1 MENEIPTAD
10 SRLSIDFSNKI
21 GICHDIKR
29 SNQHTD
35 YGRDGQLS
43 DQAGD
48 GAVVIW
54 VYLFCVAC
62 FINFT
67 FRGIPSERPKCHNEH
82 FSCRKGFSDR
92 AYPEMNGQNYKKIY
106 SSW

>member
-1 MENEIPTAD
+1 MVGMASFPI
-10 SRLSIDFSNKI
+10 RL
-21 GICHDIKR
+21 GM
-29 SNQHTD
+29 
-35 YGRDGQLS
+35 
-43 DQAGD
+43 